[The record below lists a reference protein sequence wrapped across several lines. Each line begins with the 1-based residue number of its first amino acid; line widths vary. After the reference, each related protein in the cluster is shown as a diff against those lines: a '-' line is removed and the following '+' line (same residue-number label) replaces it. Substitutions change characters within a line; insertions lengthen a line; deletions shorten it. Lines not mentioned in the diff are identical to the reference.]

1 METTLPSLTG
11 ELTAPGIMARLKS
24 AMEFLL
30 EIIIKVRGSS
40 LNTGLRSVKHAPA
53 RFHSKKSMIAR
64 DGSWSQ
70 QT

>member
-30 EIIIKVRGSS
+30 EIIIKVRASS
-40 LNTGLRSVKHAPA
+40 LNTGLRCSPMRASAYSRTKPMMAHV
-53 RFHSKKSMIAR
+53 
-64 DGSWSQ
+64 GS
-70 QT
+70 